1 VDQEDPVYL
10 SEPFVVSRTWQ
21 LDPRGNLQ
29 QFSPCFAKTEIPRL
43 EDSGIVPHVLPG
55 ENSDVDFMTK
65 TYNIPREAALGYAET
80 TYPEYRRKLQSTY
93 KAPNRCTRY
102 CCGWLGFMGLPDSAP
117 NLSCI
122 IGGGYGQQDREL
134 LKSSPPVDRR

>member
-1 VDQEDPVYL
+1 
-10 SEPFVVSRTWQ
+10 
-21 LDPRGNLQ
+21 
-29 QFSPCFAKTEIPRL
+29 
-43 EDSGIVPHVLPG
+43 
-55 ENSDVDFMTK
+55 MTK

-134 LKSSPPVDRR
+134 LKSSPPADRR